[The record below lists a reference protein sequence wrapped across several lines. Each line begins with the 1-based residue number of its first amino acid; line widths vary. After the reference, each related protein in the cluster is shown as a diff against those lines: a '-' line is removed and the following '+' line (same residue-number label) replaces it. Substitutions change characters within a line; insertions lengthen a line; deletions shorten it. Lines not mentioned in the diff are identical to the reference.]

1 MQKMMLILV
10 ACLMGCGGA
19 VSRGGEGGEG
29 GSDAAPA
36 GGDGGGGGTG
46 GACACDCEP
55 TAPSTHPIAYCEDP
69 AHDGLACCQ
78 VDGGVC
84 TGRACQPAQ

>member
-1 MQKMMLILV
+1 MRYAMFALV

-19 VSRGGEGGEG
+19 VSSGGEG

-36 GGDGGGGGTG
+36 GGDGGGGTG
-46 GACACDCEP
+46 GACECDCEP
-55 TAPSTHPIAYCEDP
+55 YTPSTHPIAYCEDP

-84 TGRACQPAQ
+84 AGRACQPAP

>member
-1 MQKMMLILV
+1 MRTTVLLFL
-10 ACLMGCGGA
+10 ACLMGCGGTA
-19 VSRGGEGGEG
+19 STGGEG
-29 GSDAAPA
+29 GS
-36 GGDGGGGGTG
+36 GGGGSGAGG
-46 GACACDCEP
+46 GACVCDCEP
-55 TAPSTHPIAYCEDP
+55 YTPSTHPIAYCEDP

>member
-1 MQKMMLILV
+1 MFALV

-19 VSRGGEGGEG
+19 VSSGGEG

-36 GGDGGGGGTG
+36 GGDGGGGSGGTG
-46 GACACDCEP
+46 GACVCDCEP

-84 TGRACQPAQ
+84 TGRACQPAP